1 MEMLQTHV
9 ELLLLILAKQNV
21 CFHYRKRKGRSCT
34 RASWVVGADM
44 LNIKTWIMARG
55 RPAVKDL
62 TKPCVFPRTT
72 VRAWMG
78 FLNFTLKCSTTF
90 QLLRKILNTQKSQ
103 GICNYPILTK
113 HFRRKAGHRGLSEV
127 RAEGLAELGCGIVL
141 ILLRENRNY
150 HPNQNQLSKFYLL
163 CTGLSLRS
171 GI

>member
-1 MEMLQTHV
+1 
-9 ELLLLILAKQNV
+9 
-21 CFHYRKRKGRSCT
+21 
-34 RASWVVGADM
+34 M
-44 LNIKTWIMARG
+44 LNIKTWIMARD
-55 RPAVKDL
+55 RPAVEDL

-90 QLLRKILNTQKSQ
+90 PLLRKILNTQKPQ

-127 RAEGLAELGCGIVL
+127 ESRGSCRTWVWYML

-163 CTGLSLRS
+163 CIGLSLRS